1 MTSSGCGFPT
11 GRGVVLWISPKGL
24 TMQRMIDTPRGSFS
38 VDDSGEGTALV
49 LLHGFPLDHSMWKD
63 QIARF
68 SSSRRVVAIDLRGF
82 GKSPSRNKTVT
93 MTEFAD
99 DVAAVLKAMNLGQ
112 VVLCGL
118 SMGGYIAFA
127 FQEKHRDLLK
137 GLILCDTRS
146 LADTPEAAKARRVTA
161 ERVLKEGTSFLAD
174 TMLPKLFAEKTALTR
189 PEIVDETRRVI
200 EAASPAGVSAAGR
213 GMAERRDYSDELAGI
228 DIPCLVIV
236 GEHDAISPVVEMT
249 SIAHRMPQAEL
260 RVIPGA
266 GHMAPLENP
275 AAVNE
280 AIEAFL
286 GRIDGG

>member
-1 MTSSGCGFPT
+1 
-11 GRGVVLWISPKGL
+11 
-24 TMQRMIDTPRGSFS
+24 MQQMIDTSRGSFS
-38 VDDSGEGTALV
+38 VDDSGEGTPLV

-68 SSSRRVVAIDLRGF
+68 SSTHRVVALDLRGF
-82 GKSPSRNKTVT
+82 GKSPPRNKTVT
-93 MTEFAD
+93 MAEFAD
-99 DVAAVLKAMNLGQ
+99 DVAAVIKAMKLGP

-127 FQEKHRDLLK
+127 FQENHRDLLK

-146 LADTPEAAKARRVTA
+146 LADMPEAAKARRVTA

-189 PEIVDETRRVI
+189 PEIVDATRRVI
-200 EAASPAGVSAAGR
+200 ESANPAGVSAAAR
-213 GMAERRDYSDELAGI
+213 GMAERRDYSDDLAGM

-236 GEHDAISPVVEMT
+236 GEHDAISPADEMT
-249 SIAHRMPQAEL
+249 TIANRMPQAEL
-260 RVIPGA
+260 KVIPNA

-275 AAVNE
+275 PAVNE

-286 GRIDGG
+286 EQLG